1 VSVVEWSI
9 DERTDSAKAALG
21 ARGLPGLVRKLR
33 SRLLHGRDFMLVGR
47 EKVVALTPADESGWE
62 TDGEDNEVLVLKV
75 TPDAVRAMM
84 RTLRPVRGAY
94 AWPELPRF
102 ALTVVPSEITN
113 PDGEVIEV
121 IG

>member
-1 VSVVEWSI
+1 
-9 DERTDSAKAALG
+9 ERTNSAMATLG
-21 ARGLPGLVRKLR
+21 AKGVQGLIRKLR
-33 SRLLHGRDFMLVGR
+33 SRLLHGRRFMLVGR
-47 EKVVALTPADESGWE
+47 EKVVVLEPADEAGWRQ
-62 TDGEDNEVLVLKV
+62 EDEVALVLNV

-84 RTLRPVRGAY
+84 GTLRAVRGAY

-102 ALTVVPSEITN
+102 TLTVVPSEITN